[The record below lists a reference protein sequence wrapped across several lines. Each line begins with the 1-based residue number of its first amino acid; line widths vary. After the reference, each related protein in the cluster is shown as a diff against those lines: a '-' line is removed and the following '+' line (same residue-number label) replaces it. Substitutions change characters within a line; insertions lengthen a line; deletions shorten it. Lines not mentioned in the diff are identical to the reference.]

1 MSQRIRTSYIDGK
14 WLPQS
19 GRVVI
24 RENPGRVGQIA
35 TRYCGATTGQAR
47 EAMDAAAKAFSGWAE
62 KSLSNRIDV
71 LNRSLDAL
79 EKDGER
85 IVKLITKE
93 NGKTL
98 SDSRAEV
105 AAALGDARHHLED
118 ARRALK
124 VRSRRLGEK
133 VTTSLRRE
141 PVGVYVLITPW
152 NFPLATILRKLV
164 PALAF
169 GNTVVVKPSELTSG
183 IACEWFSILAAEG
196 LPSGVAN
203 LVLGQGRKLGPALV
217 EHGALCGISFTG
229 STTNG
234 LALSQSVAGRDVR
247 LQIEM
252 GGKNSL
258 LVLADADLEAAV
270 EAALVAGFSCAG
282 QWCTGTGRVIVEA
295 PVAERFC
302 ELLAVKAS
310 CISVGPGHRKGSQ
323 VGALISKDR
332 LYSAKRVLKRAISEG
347 AEIACGGKM
356 VKGDGY
362 FFEPTVLTGVSELS
376 SAFTDELFLPIL
388 PVAIASDFDEG
399 IRMANAGTLGLSAS
413 VFTSDRRKG
422 EAFCRKV
429 EAGMAHVN
437 LHTAYRTSDLPV
449 AAWRNSGRGVPECGD
464 FAKDFF
470 TKPRAVYIKN

>member
-14 WLPQS
+14 WLPKS
-19 GRVVI
+19 GRVVV
-24 RENPGRVGQIA
+24 RENPGRIDQVA
-35 TRYCGATTGQAR
+35 TRYCGASVGQAR
-47 EAMDAAAKAFSGWAE
+47 KAMDAAEKAYFGWAE
-62 KSLSNRIDV
+62 TPLFDRMDV
-71 LNRSLDAL
+71 LNRSLDTL
-79 EKDGER
+79 ERDRDR
-85 IVKLITKE
+85 IAKLITKE

-98 SDSRAEV
+98 NDSQAEIV
-105 AAALGDARHHLED
+105 AALGDARHHLAD
-118 ARRALK
+118 ARRVLK
-124 VRSRRLGEK
+124 IRNRRLGK
-133 VTTSLRRE
+133 GLTTALRRE
-141 PVGVYVLITPW
+141 SVGVYALITPW

-183 IACEWFSILAAEG
+183 IACEWFSLLAAEG

-203 LVLGQGRKLGPALV
+203 LVLGKGRTLGPVLIEHEALR
-217 EHGALCGISFTG
+217 GISFTG
-229 STTNG
+229 STENG
-234 LALSQSVAGRDVR
+234 LALSRSIAGRDVR
-247 LQIEM
+247 LQVEM

-258 LVLADADLEAAV
+258 LVLTDANLDAAV

-295 PVAERFC
+295 PIAKRFC
-302 ELLAVKAS
+302 ELLIERAS
-310 CISVGPGHRKGSQ
+310 AILVGPGHRKASQ
-323 VGALISKDR
+323 IGALISKER
-332 LYSAKRVLKRAISEG
+332 VRSAQQVLKQAISEG
-347 AEIACGGKM
+347 GKIGCGGKQA
-356 VKGDGY
+356 KGNGY
-362 FFEPTVLTGVSELS
+362 FFEPTVLLNVSESS
-376 SAFTDELFLPIL
+376 SAFMDELFLPIL
-388 PVAIASDFDEG
+388 PVAIASDFDKG
-399 IRMANAGTLGLSAS
+399 LRMANCGTFGLSAS

-422 EAFCRKV
+422 EVFCRKV